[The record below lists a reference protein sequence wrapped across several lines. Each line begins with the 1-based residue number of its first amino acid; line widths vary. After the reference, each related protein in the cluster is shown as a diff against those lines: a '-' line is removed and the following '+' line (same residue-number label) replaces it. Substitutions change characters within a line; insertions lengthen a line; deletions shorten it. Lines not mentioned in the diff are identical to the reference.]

1 MKELNDRLLKVK
13 VQMRERERLNKLLNS
28 TKDKKRLLEEKKDI
42 LYKQLRKEE
51 MDVERLEGISFANFI
66 NTIIGRKY
74 EKLEKE
80 KEEVIA
86 AKLKYDLVK
95 DELVDLSKEIQVLE
109 ESIQSLGDLEFE
121 YRYLIAEKEKILK
134 STDIG
139 LGRRLDSITE
149 EESILIDRK
158 KELEEAI
165 YAGKELLSSLDR
177 VNKSLDSAE
186 NWGTWDILG
195 GDFFATMAKH
205 SKIDDAKREI
215 SRAQSLL
222 SRFHRELEDVGG
234 HVDIDIEIG
243 SFLTFADYFFD
254 GLFSDL
260 AVQSKIKNAKEKV
273 VGTKARVNG
282 VIRNLRKELEETE
295 SRIEEL
301 NRERLKIIEQ
311 G

>member
-1 MKELNDRLLKVK
+1 M
-13 VQMRERERLNKLLNS
+13 
-28 TKDKKRLLEEKKDI
+28 
-42 LYKQLRKEE
+42 
-51 MDVERLEGISFANFI
+51 
-66 NTIIGRKY
+66 
-74 EKLEKE
+74 
-80 KEEVIA
+80 
-86 AKLKYDLVK
+86 
-95 DELVDLSKEIQVLE
+95 
-109 ESIQSLGDLEFE
+109 
-121 YRYLIAEKEKILK
+121 
-134 STDIG
+134 
-139 LGRRLDSITE
+139 
-149 EESILIDRK
+149 
-158 KELEEAI
+158 
-165 YAGKELLSSLDR
+165 
-177 VNKSLDSAE
+177 
-186 NWGTWDILG
+186 
-195 GDFFATMAKH
+195 
-205 SKIDDAKREI
+205 
-215 SRAQSLL
+215 L